1 MIMELELKGG
11 NWCNS
16 EPKWHSVIKILI
28 HKTINLTSTVTVK
41 WITYCPHLAGS
52 WVVTPAQKPRRN
64 GLNCIRRRWI
74 WFSLFLFAFLRDLFI
89 FPRWCWHL
97 YYPKNPNCDEHD
109 SGSQWGSILS
119 RYFLPRFTIVPVY
132 SPWIPAFC
140 NPRCHWDFLSL
151 SSLWLFSPNEG
162 SWPIVLGWVSMT
174 NVLLSLTSQSRGRC
188 RCCRWQ
194 LTSFKLTC
202 KISWKY

>member
-41 WITYCPHLAGS
+41 WITYCPHLAGP
-52 WVVTPAQKPRRN
+52 WVMTPAQKPRRN

-97 YYPKNPNCDEHD
+97 YYPKNPNCDEYD

-119 RYFLPRFTIVPVY
+119 RYFLPRFTIVQDY
-132 SPWIPAFC
+132 SPWIPEAFC

-151 SSLWLFSPNEG
+151 SLSCP
-162 SWPIVLGWVSMT
+162 
-174 NVLLSLTSQSRGRC
+174 LSLSLVS
-188 RCCRWQ
+188 
-194 LTSFKLTC
+194 
-202 KISWKY
+202 